1 MNIDEFE
8 AQTRDSL
15 ERALN
20 QLQTATSLLATLEI
34 QVLESGNTLQNLS
47 RVIETFITQQRE
59 EDSVSG
65 PN

>member
-20 QLQTATSLLATLEI
+20 QLQTATLLLAALEI
-34 QVLESGNTLQNLS
+34 QVLESGNTIKDLS
-47 RVIETFITQQRE
+47 QIVETFIAQQRDR
-59 EDSVSG
+59 DSISG
-65 PN
+65 SN

>member
-8 AQTRDSL
+8 VQTRDSL

-20 QLQTATSLLATLEI
+20 QLQTATSLLATLEL
-34 QVLESGNTLQNLS
+34 QVLESGNTIQDLS
-47 RVIETFITQQRE
+47 RVIEVFVTQQKE
-59 EDSVSG
+59 GDSVSG

>member
-8 AQTRDSL
+8 LQTRDSL

-34 QVLESGNTLQNLS
+34 QVLESGNTIQSLS
-47 RVIETFITQQRE
+47 RAIEAFIAQQRE
-59 EDSVSG
+59 GDIVSD

>member
-20 QLQTATSLLATLEI
+20 RLQTAISLLAALEMQI
-34 QVLESGNTLQNLS
+34 LESGNTIQDLS
-47 RVIETFITQQRE
+47 RVVEAFISQQRASGS
-59 EDSVSG
+59 DSRSD
-65 PN
+65 